1 MISTQF
7 WRQGRMLLTFQ
18 LGCHLINA
26 VRRVPRSPK
35 P

>member
-18 LGCHLINA
+18 LGCHLINE
-26 VRRVPRSPK
+26 VRRVL
-35 P
+35 

>member
-18 LGCHLINA
+18 LVCHLINE
-26 VRRVPRSPK
+26 VRRVP
-35 P
+35 